1 MDWDWEQF
9 YRNADYD
16 RCAYLAGEEMADL
29 LARFFEREAQEAL
42 LADGDASV
50 DDVDTSSDDVD
61 AFPDDVASVGC
72 GPAVTLFDLAERFSD
87 VEFYGYDVSETVV
100 ADNRAAAADLPNL
113 RFAVDALPSLD
124 TDRRFDVVY
133 CVATLFFVADPESAI
148 RNLFE
153 RVRDG
158 GSLVVNYPDEAL
170 RETADS
176 FEGRKREAFEL
187 VRSGENVLAESDV
200 EEALGTEVADYWQAV
215 GAEHIAE
222 DRWPTVYARK

>member
-29 LARFFEREAQEAL
+29 LVRFFEREAQDGASD
-42 LADGDASV
+42 DGDASV
-50 DDVDTSSDDVD
+50 AAVGTSPDDRGE
-61 AFPDDVASVGC
+61 FPTDVASVGC
-72 GPAVTLFDLAERFSD
+72 GPAVTLFDLAERLPD
-87 VEFYGYDVSETVV
+87 TELYGYDVSETVI
-100 ADNRAAAADLPNL
+100 ADNREAAADLPNL
-113 RFAVDALPSLD
+113 HFAVDALPSLD

-133 CVATLFFVADPESAI
+133 CVATLFFVADPETALRS
-148 RNLFE
+148 LFE
-153 RVRDG
+153 RVREG

-170 RETADS
+170 REFADS

-187 VRSGENVLAESDV
+187 VLAGENVLAESDV

-215 GAEHIAE
+215 DAEDLAE